1 MKLEDLKQQLSQKL
15 EQNSKINIVQMECWT
30 IPVHTLQI
38 TYKPVIRSKMD
49 ILMKMLLISFQKGNF
64 QHAEQLSEILLVEQL
79 FIQDLMTKMLKTGLI
94 EKGETHYQLTAK
106 GSSQLS
112 SGVFEEEQE
121 PKTMEL
127 HYSPVHET
135 FLYGDVEEVLDYED
149 FPEENYR
156 YVHHN
161 EELQLSNE
169 QILKELRD
177 NKANS
182 ENDEENQTQEMISSV
197 DLIEEIQ
204 INDVPCIEFIEY
216 NKEKDLYSAR
226 IWNSVEESWDE
237 ILEQQINSKD
247 RPTWKETFK

>member
-15 EQNSKINIVQMECWT
+15 EQNSKIKIVQMECWT

-38 TYKPVIRSKMD
+38 TYIPVIRSKMD

-64 QHAEQLSEILLVEQL
+64 QHAEQLSDILLVEQL
-79 FIQDLMTKMLKTGLI
+79 FIQDLMTKMQKTGLI
-94 EKGETHYQLTAK
+94 EKEETHYQLTTK
-106 GSSQLS
+106 GLSQLS

-149 FPEENYR
+149 FPEDSFR
-156 YVHHN
+156 YVHQN

-169 QILKELRD
+169 RILKELRD

-182 ENDEENQTQEMISSV
+182 ESNEENQTQEIISSV
-197 DLIEEIQ
+197 EAIDELQ

-216 NKEKDLYSAR
+216 SIEKNLYSAR
-226 IWNSVEESWDE
+226 IWNTVEESWDE